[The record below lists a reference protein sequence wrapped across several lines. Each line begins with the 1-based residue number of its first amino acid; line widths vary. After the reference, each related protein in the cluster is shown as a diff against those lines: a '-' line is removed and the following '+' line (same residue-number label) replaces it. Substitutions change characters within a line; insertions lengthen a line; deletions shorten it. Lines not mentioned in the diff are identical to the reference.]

1 MAHHGLHLQRLG
13 VEKSTARQVYL
24 LHMGELA
31 ACPTRL
37 GLPSRRFACLL
48 AADFAVPTGEAL
60 RAAEGR
66 LVDAGCVCFGV
77 WGRDCDRAHECM
89 DELIAARECESGEAL
104 PIVTTCHGEEML
116 EDAVAAMLVGAAP
129 DPLFD
134 DDCRAVVLAV
144 VGGPERVSAVRRSAA
159 AVLALPAR

>member
-13 VEKSTARQVYL
+13 VEQTTHRQVYL

-37 GLPSRRFACLL
+37 ALPSRRFACLL
-48 AADFAVPTGEAL
+48 AADFAVPSGEAL
-60 RAAEGR
+60 RAFEAR
-66 LVDAGCVCFGV
+66 LVDAGCVCFGA

-89 DELIAARECESGEAL
+89 DELIAAREFETGIAL
-104 PIVTTCHGEEML
+104 PIVNTCHGEEML
-116 EDAVAAMLVGAAP
+116 EDAVAAMLVASSP

-134 DDCRAVVLAV
+134 ADCRAVVLAV
-144 VGGPERVSAVRRSAA
+144 VGGPDRVAAVRRGAR
-159 AVLALPAR
+159 AVLAQSAR